1 MRETDMTEKNNNN
14 NIRSCIIKK
23 SAIESWAL
31 SSERKSH
38 ESDFLF
44 LVASKGLEKNRDGEK
59 QTSVIRNDIS
69 EWTRNSNK

>member
-1 MRETDMTEKNNNN
+1 M
-14 NIRSCIIKK
+14 
-23 SAIESWAL
+23 
-31 SSERKSH
+31 SERKKH

-69 EWTRNSNK
+69 E

>member
-23 SAIESWAL
+23 AAIESWAL
-31 SSERKSH
+31 SSERKKH
-38 ESDFLF
+38 DFLF
-44 LVASKGLEKNRDGEK
+44 LVVSKGLEKNRNGEK